1 MAYSSE
7 HSERQ
12 FVDCSNKI
20 VDLQCFIKIKLRM
33 ENTVDNKS
41 VDENNKPGVTSLTNH
56 TFYVL

>member
-1 MAYSSE
+1 
-7 HSERQ
+7 
-12 FVDCSNKI
+12 
-20 VDLQCFIKIKLRM
+20 M